1 LVCGGSVKLE
11 VKLKFKNLMNYQ
23 ENAAVNFN
31 NGFFFLKRGRASI
44 SKGRRSE

>member
-1 LVCGGSVKLE
+1 LVCGGNAELE

-31 NGFFFLKRGRASI
+31 NGFFLKERRGE
-44 SKGRRSE
+44 GG